1 MQKGEVEADLSS
13 LYSESVPFDLGL
25 IKRRVRKQLHREW
38 GTEMD
43 KSKLKQ
49 GMDQAWPHAISFNM
63 GIGSAGSAEMLWRCE
78 GTRGGRTYTSGLF
91 ASLEE
96 AQNFA
101 HHLQKAEPDQ
111 TFNVEQ
117 IKASTVWN

>member
-1 MQKGEVEADLSS
+1 
-13 LYSESVPFDLGL
+13 
-25 IKRRVRKQLHREW
+25 
-38 GTEMD
+38 MD

-49 GMDQAWPHAISFNM
+49 GVDQAWPQAISFSLGM
-63 GIGSAGSAEMLWRCE
+63 GTAGMAEMLWRCE

-91 ASLEE
+91 NSLEE

-101 HHLQKAEPDQ
+101 QQLQKAEPDQ

-117 IKASTVWN
+117 IKASAVWN